1 MNLLSLCSQAI
12 ILVCLFLVWWPSFLL
27 LVPGFTLV
35 AYFSTSSCFWVTIW
49 KCYSSGDRT
58 PKQKVKMK
66 VTQDRLLNL
75 MLKYNG
81 GRPRA
86 EVCLPSPL
94 SVNHSPLLGAC
105 FMSSWFIAIMVTN
118 CIWAPLW
125 LHLSPYLNR
134 FCCSIVVRSI
144 GES

>member
-35 AYFSTSSCFWVTIW
+35 TYFSTSSCFWVTIC

-94 SVNHSPLLGAC
+94 LWITVP
-105 FMSSWFIAIMVTN
+105 SWVPVSCPVDLIAIMVTDS
-118 CIWAPLW
+118 IWPPSW

-144 GES
+144 VES